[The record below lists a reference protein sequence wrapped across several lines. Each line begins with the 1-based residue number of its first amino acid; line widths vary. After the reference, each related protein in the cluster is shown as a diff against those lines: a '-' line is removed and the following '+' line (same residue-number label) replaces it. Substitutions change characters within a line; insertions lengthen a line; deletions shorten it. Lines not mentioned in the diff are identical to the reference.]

1 MQERT
6 ADDTVNICS
15 EVIICSTPTSLEN
28 SR

>member
-1 MQERT
+1 MQERI
-6 ADDTVNICS
+6 ADDTMKMRS